1 MNYAAFDFSTTKKPK
16 VRTKKKEV
24 EKETVYSDMRFR
36 DRE

>member
-1 MNYAAFDFSTTKKPK
+1 MNYAALTFTT
-16 VRTKKKEV
+16 RTQSEDEKKEV